1 MTAFIQQ
8 MNKEIFVIL
17 GKYLELVRNQYNDF
31 QSAFLFGSYVKGK
44 QTSESDIDLAV
55 VFAELKDGDRFERQV
70 QLMILASAI
79 DSRIEPH
86 PFSRVDFDSEN
97 PFAFEI
103 RKTGTE
109 IEIVDQP

>member
-1 MTAFIQQ
+1 MDKGIDS
-8 MNKEIFVIL
+8 IL
-17 GKYLELVRNQYNDF
+17 VKYLELIKDQYNDF
-31 QSAFLFGSYVKGK
+31 QSAYLFGSYVKGK
-44 QTSESDIDLAV
+44 QTSESDIDIAL
-55 VFAELKDGDRFERQV
+55 VFAELKDEERFERQL

-103 RKTGTE
+103 RRTGTE
-109 IEIVDQP
+109 IEIVDHS